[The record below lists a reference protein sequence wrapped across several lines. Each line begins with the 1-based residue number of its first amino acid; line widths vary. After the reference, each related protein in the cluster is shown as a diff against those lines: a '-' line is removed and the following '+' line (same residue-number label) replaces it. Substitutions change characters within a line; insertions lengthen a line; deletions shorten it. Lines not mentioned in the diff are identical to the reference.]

1 MKVCIACDDLKRAL
15 ECVSLA
21 SGGSAGKGKK
31 KDEDVTDAGGISI
44 SIMPAGKDLCL
55 ITFRKRGA
63 FEFIEYLATGKSK
76 APAEADCVVDAKRFV
91 ALAKLFSGSVELS
104 FGEKEITFIGENS
117 CYKLMALA
125 NYEIEAPAFADT
137 QLVISPVL
145 LADMHRRC
153 EFACNKD
160 LNHVQSA
167 MQLNL
172 KSDGSA
178 VCYGSHNHMVAQYVV
193 PSTGVRAD
201 KSILVLPVSILHICE
216 LADSLDVNLA
226 VDGKGLYAVTERYR
240 YYAKPLAGNYPDCA
254 RIMQQPT
261 ERTLR
266 VNKARLLEAISRAT
280 VVADDGSS
288 FSRLNMRSQDNDL
301 LLEAISEVGSAE
313 EILALESIDGVM
325 DKRSVN
331 GNKLRSIVYAIS
343 GDEVVIQFGKPL
355 APLLIS
361 GTGGE
366 CHYVLAS
373 VR

>member
-15 ECVSLA
+15 ECVSLT

-44 SIMPAGKDLCL
+44 GVTPAGKDLCL

-76 APAEADCVVDAKRFV
+76 VPSEAACVVDSKRFV

-104 FGEKEITFIGENS
+104 FGEKEITFIGDNS
-117 CYKLMALA
+117 CYKLMVLV
-125 NYEIEAPAFADT
+125 NYELEAPTFADT
-137 QLVISPVL
+137 QLVFSPVL
-145 LADMHRRC
+145 LSDMHRRC
-153 EFACNKD
+153 EFACSKD

-172 KSDGSA
+172 KNDGSA

-193 PSTGVRAD
+193 PSTGVRVD
-201 KSILVLPVSILHICE
+201 KSILVLPVSILHICD
-216 LADSLDVNLA
+216 LADSQDVNLA

-261 ERTLR
+261 EKTLR
-266 VNKARLLEAISRAT
+266 VNKTRLLEAISRAT
-280 VVADDGSS
+280 VVADDGS
-288 FSRLNMRSQDNDL
+288 FSRLNMRSRENDL

-313 EILALESIDGVM
+313 EILALESIDGAM
-325 DKRSVN
+325 DKRAVN

-343 GDEVVIQFGKPL
+343 GEEVVIQFGQPL

>member
-31 KDEDVTDAGGISI
+31 KEEDVTEAGGISI
-44 SIMPAGKDLCL
+44 SVTPAGKDLCL
-55 ITFRKRGA
+55 ITFRKRGS
-63 FEFIEYLATGKSK
+63 FEFIEYLITGKSK
-76 APAEADCVVDAKRFV
+76 APSAAACVVDSKRLV
-91 ALAKLFSGSVELS
+91 TLAKLFHGSVELS
-104 FGEKEITFIGENS
+104 FGDKDITFIGETS
-117 CYKLMALA
+117 CYKLMVLVS
-125 NYEIEAPAFADT
+125 YELDAPAFIDT
-137 QLVISPVL
+137 QLVFSPDV

-153 EFACNKD
+153 EFACSKD

-193 PSTGVRAD
+193 SSTGVSVD
-201 KSILVLPVSILHICE
+201 TSILVLPASILHICE
-216 LADSLDVNLA
+216 LADSQDVNLA
-226 VDGKGLYAVTERYR
+226 VDCKGLYAVTERYR
-240 YYAKPLAGNYPDCA
+240 YYAKPLAGNYPDCV
-254 RIMQQPT
+254 RIMKQPADKM
-261 ERTLR
+261 LR

-280 VVADDGSS
+280 VVADDGS
-288 FSRLNMRSQDNDL
+288 FSRLNMRSDGNEL
-301 LLEAISEVGSAE
+301 LLEAVSDVGSAE
-313 EILALESIDGVM
+313 EIIALESIDGAM
-325 DKRSVN
+325 EKRIIN

-343 GDEVVIQFGKPL
+343 GEEAVIQFGLPL
-355 APLLIS
+355 APLVLS

-373 VR
+373 MR